1 MPLMA
6 LVLVGMIGCSA
17 KREWNRQQRQFYTSF
32 AQQVNQQ
39 FVTMENFIGAI
50 LADTTSNSAIRQIE
64 SQCANTLFGWTVTE
78 VDIVE

>member
-1 MPLMA
+1 MPFMA

-17 KREWNRQQRQFYTSF
+17 KREWSHQQRQFYTCF

>member
-1 MPLMA
+1 H
-6 LVLVGMIGCSA
+6 
-17 KREWNRQQRQFYTSF
+17 RQQRQFYTCF

-39 FVTMENFIGAI
+39 FVTMNNFIGAI